1 MEDEMVNLAH
11 ISLENEQSSPAL
23 DRAPMHLI
31 EELRRY
37 VDFTPEDAARMLELR
52 ELVEPHFE
60 AIVESFYSALEDN
73 PRTRAVFEDDDQLMR
88 LRVSLARWLDN
99 LFAGVYDEAYYAKC
113 IHIGRVHVDVG
124 IAPHFVSGAM
134 NIIRRHIEEVVRG
147 LGAEYHSHMSSV
159 HKVIDVELSLM
170 LQSYWDNLIEQK
182 LRVPQ
187 ALASGLAHEIRN
199 PLNSI
204 GLNLTLLE
212 RRMRGIEGAES
223 FGPLIEVMR
232 QEIRRIGSLTTEI
245 MDFAK
250 PIVLQRSWMDV
261 PTLLETLR
269 ALHEPTMVASSI
281 ELKLS
286 YHGDPKVWCD
296 RDRILQVLTNL
307 LNNAAE
313 AIEEG
318 GHITLEIRNERA
330 HTTIEVSD
338 DGKGMDPG
346 LKHRVFELF
355 FTDKITGTG
364 LGLPIVRKIIEAH
377 GGTVDLT
384 TRLGRGTQFCIF
396 LPREERSE

>member
-1 MEDEMVNLAH
+1 MEDEMVNLARV
-11 ISLENEQSSPAL
+11 SLENEQSSPAL

-99 LFAGVYDEAYYAKC
+99 LFGGVYDEAYYAKC

-134 NIIRRHIEEVVRG
+134 NIIRRHIEEVVCE
-147 LGAEYHSHMSSV
+147 LGVEYHPHMSSV

-204 GLNLTLLE
+204 GLNLT
-212 RRMRGIEGAES
+212 A
-223 FGPLIEVMR
+223 
-232 QEIRRIGSLTTEI
+232 
-245 MDFAK
+245 
-250 PIVLQRSWMDV
+250 
-261 PTLLETLR
+261 
-269 ALHEPTMVASSI
+269 
-281 ELKLS
+281 
-286 YHGDPKVWCD
+286 
-296 RDRILQVLTNL
+296 
-307 LNNAAE
+307 
-313 AIEEG
+313 
-318 GHITLEIRNERA
+318 
-330 HTTIEVSD
+330 
-338 DGKGMDPG
+338 
-346 LKHRVFELF
+346 
-355 FTDKITGTG
+355 
-364 LGLPIVRKIIEAH
+364 
-377 GGTVDLT
+377 
-384 TRLGRGTQFCIF
+384 
-396 LPREERSE
+396 